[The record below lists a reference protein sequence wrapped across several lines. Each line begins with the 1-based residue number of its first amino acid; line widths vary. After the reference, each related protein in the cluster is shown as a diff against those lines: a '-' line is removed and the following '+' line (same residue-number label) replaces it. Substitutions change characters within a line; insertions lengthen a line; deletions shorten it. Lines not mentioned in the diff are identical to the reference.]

1 MALKKWKEAEDTLRA
16 EGLRFGFSQLMT
28 AVTDGLITCTKGP
41 DGLSLDMDQAR
52 AWAIQHN
59 KPKNRKKQSDP
70 QLFDST
76 EQLRRIADAVERIE
90 ALLKS

>member
-1 MALKKWKEAEDTLRA
+1 MAMIKWKDAEDILRA
-16 EGLRFGFSQLMT
+16 EGLKFGFAQLMT
-28 AVTDGLITCTKGP
+28 AVTNGFITCTKGP

-59 KPKNRKKQSDP
+59 KGKKRKKQSDP

-90 ALLKS
+90 ALLKA